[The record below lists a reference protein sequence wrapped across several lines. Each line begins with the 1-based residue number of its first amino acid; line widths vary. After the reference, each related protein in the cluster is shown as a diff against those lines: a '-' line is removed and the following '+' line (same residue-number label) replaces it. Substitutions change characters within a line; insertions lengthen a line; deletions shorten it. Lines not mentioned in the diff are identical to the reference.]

1 MSGENYASEDPKKK
15 PHPHAAGG
23 DSKKKDWLLYLVL
36 AILVIAGAYAYLAS
50 KGYLGRSY

>member
-1 MSGENYASEDPKKK
+1 MSDENYQSEDHKKK

-23 DSKKKDWLLYLVL
+23 DSKKKDWLPYLVL

-50 KGYLGRSY
+50 KGYLPKV